1 MNSMLQLTM
10 SLIDDFST
18 HDWSS
23 CGVRNLLVVG
33 SIHFC
38 LSWFSSHSSREFS
51 QFLRVRVASTLTF
64 SYFFFFV
71 IFSHPSI
78 VFLLFVVDESASLT
92 QATVQTL
99 DRDL

>member
-18 HDWSS
+18 QDWSS

-33 SIHFC
+33 SILFC

-51 QFLRVRVASTLTF
+51 QFLRVTELSDLCSFRTEREVMALR
-64 SYFFFFV
+64 
-71 IFSHPSI
+71 
-78 VFLLFVVDESASLT
+78 A
-92 QATVQTL
+92 QTSG
-99 DRDL
+99 DLVLSWS